1 MIISVKEKPK
11 EPVIHTAGG
20 AILGT
25 IEIEQ
30 CCFMVEESG
39 LPFHNLSK
47 YFITNS
53 VGALPVLA
61 TCSPH
66 RNDSNKPALNI
77 HQLKKLFM
85 SLSSKIFPHT
95 PHHHKRQ
102 ITLDISSSIGLG
114 SKNKDI
120 HYDIS
125 PMEETLR
132 RLFGHATMYD
142 LQATVFF
149 STYKISP
156 DIQEPYI
163 ITNMDKDIIEA
174 DSTTLIH
181 AAPKD
186 LPAYEAAIAG
196 MSFPSIFKAKKLPYT
211 NTYHIDNGHLVDHSD
226 TINMLQENLSNSEIV
241 YARIGNITTNRPI
254 PPDEYN
260 QMGIGKM
267 FTSKFLHDFPS
278 FSSKTHMDNSLRRTL
293 KGKDRIFLFERSA
306 VPSNEDEKQRFPEM
320 DELNSTKEQIDKCI
334 AFARESIEI
343 QKEQY
348 MRFIDIAVEA
358 HNRRTRVNPFIRYYP
373 NTAHKNSEQNNPEQ
387 SEQQYTPPANQ
398 APFCSL

>member
-30 CCFMVEESG
+30 CCYMVEESG

-61 TCSPH
+61 TCAPH
-66 RNDSNKPALNI
+66 RNDNNKPALNI

-85 SLSSKIFPHT
+85 NLSGKIFPHT

-114 SKNKDI
+114 SKNKDL

-142 LQATVFF
+142 LKATVFF

-163 ITNMDKDIIEA
+163 ITNMDKDIIES
-174 DSTTLIH
+174 DSSTLIH
-181 AAPKD
+181 ASPEE

-211 NTYHIDNGHLVDHSD
+211 DTYHIDNGHLIDHSD
-226 TINMLQENLSNSEIV
+226 TVNMLQDNLSNSEIV

-278 FSSKTHMDNSLRRTL
+278 LSSKTHMDNSLRRTL

-306 VPSNEDEKQRFPEM
+306 IPSNEEEKQRFPKM
-320 DELNSTKEQIDKCI
+320 DELDSTKEQIEKCI
-334 AFARESIEI
+334 AFARETIEL

-358 HNRRTRVNPFIRYYP
+358 HNRRTQANPFARYCLARVNEDSKQNNVKQPFI
-373 NTAHKNSEQNNPEQ
+373 NSNP
-387 SEQQYTPPANQ
+387 Q
-398 APFCSL
+398 ASL